1 MPVASFGPERLVT
14 LRQLYCWRK
23 AREGAVRGLT
33 PGRDPSHRVS
43 GCRYIGKG
51 GRGVTC
57 RASERIAQ
65 RQGCR
70 ITAELGSRDQPG
82 VGLLPIAEVTPSCA
96 PSPASCQLQVEA
108 HCGLTA
114 GPSGCRAADEDRS
127 CYGDTGQVISGV
139 GGMVAASKEFVSSD
153 QPPGTREWAAAY
165 VCAPD
170 LRSGPGHR
178 RYADPG

>member
-57 RASERIAQ
+57 GASERIAQ

-114 GPSGCRAADEDRS
+114 GPSGRWAADEDRS
-127 CYGDTGQVISGV
+127 CYGIRAGYIRRRRHGGGEQGIRQQRPATRHAGV
-139 GGMVAASKEFVSSD
+139 GRGLRVR
-153 QPPGTREWAAAY
+153 TRPTERT
-165 VCAPD
+165 
-170 LRSGPGHR
+170 RS
-178 RYADPG
+178 